1 MNKKKTDFTVII
13 LSLLFLFFL
22 IFSNKL
28 VLESV
33 NFSISI
39 WKDNLFPTLF
49 PFFIVSNIL
58 IQYGFVDIIGN
69 IFSKSMQK
77 IFKLPGNSSYVLIN
91 SLFSGF
97 PSGAKYTVT
106 LVKEK
111 VLTINDAS
119 RLLTFTNYSNPLF
132 IIGFIG
138 NMILNKKTSIL
149 ILISHILGGLIVGL
163 IFSFNKENNNIQNK
177 SIKKADKK
185 ITFGTSLSTSIYD
198 SLNTMFLL
206 LGIVTIF
213 TIITSIISNVLN
225 LNIYLKT
232 ILSGILEM
240 TQGIKNLNTL
250 NISIFL
256 KTILVTFFISF
267 GGLSV
272 HIQVLSII
280 SEYNIKYKPFFIARL
295 IHSVISCGLVSILYY
310 ITY

>member
-33 NFSISI
+33 SFSISI

-58 IQYGFVDIIGN
+58 IQYGFIDIIGN
-69 IFSKSMQK
+69 IFSKPMQK

-97 PSGAKYTVT
+97 PSGAKYTT
-106 LVKEK
+106 ALVKEK
-111 VLTINDAS
+111 ILTINDAS

-163 IFSFNKENNNIQNK
+163 IFSINKESNNIQNK
-177 SIKKADKK
+177 SIKKEDKK

-250 NISIFL
+250 NISFFL

-280 SEYNIKYKPFFIARL
+280 SEYNIKYKPFFIARI